1 MREKHLGTLRIRG
14 TYCNCYYTG
23 AWKCHSAN
31 GMNDETAAVETV
43 AGLMALSARTA
54 PKARGTDVIVTRV
67 VKRDGLPLLAK
78 TMRSIGDAR
87 GIVFFLRDAANV
99 EQSDSCLLIGA
110 RKEPTAGIDCG
121 ACGFATCGAM
131 LKFVP
136 AAPAEKNPM
145 RGPNC
150 AVRMVDLGV
159 AVGSAVKTAQIHNVD
174 NRVMYSC
181 GVAALSLGW
190 LEGCQVGYGIPLK
203 ASGKNIYFD
212 RMKV

>member
-1 MREKHLGTLRIRG
+1 
-14 TYCNCYYTG
+14 
-23 AWKCHSAN
+23 
-31 GMNDETAAVETV
+31 MNDETAAVETV

-67 VKRDGLPLLAK
+67 VKHDGLPLLAK
-78 TMRSIGDAR
+78 TMRTIGDAR
-87 GIVFFLRDAANV
+87 SIGFFLRDAANV
-99 EQSDSCLLIGA
+99 GESDACLLIGA

-121 ACGFATCGAM
+121 ACGFATCAAM

-136 AAPAEKNPM
+136 APPAEKAPM

-150 AVRMVDLGV
+150 AVRMVDLGI

-203 ASGKNIYFD
+203 AAGKNIYFD
-212 RMKV
+212 RPKV